1 MRRFALVLSA
11 CLAVAATAVAG
22 FSFAGVMGPTA
33 KGATAATTIRVEA
46 YEYRFDLFDANG
58 TKLDSMNP
66 SIPAGQ
72 VTFHVVNMGNDD
84 HDFAIAGAKTPT
96 LFRGQS
102 ADITVTLNPGNPYP
116 FACTIGE
123 HAEFGMRGNVTV
135 TGTTQ
140 TTTSVITTGG
150 STITSVI
157 TSTQPTTA
165 LPPPSQTVRVS
176 EKEFKIIM
184 PTVPKR
190 VTYFV
195 KVKGKRVKKTK
206 IVRVQKPAKAVRT
219 RFIVKNVGKIGH
231 NFVIGGLQTPILKS
245 GQSATIIVTLK
256 KGKMGYLCS
265 VAGHPAL
272 GMKGKLV
279 VT

>member
-11 CLAVAATAVAG
+11 CMAVAATAVAG
-22 FSFAGVMGPTA
+22 FSFAGVMGPNA

-46 YEYRFDLFDANG
+46 FEYRFDLYDANG
-58 TKLDSMNP
+58 TKLDSRNP
-66 SIPAGQ
+66 QIPAGQ

-84 HDFAIAGAKTPT
+84 HDLAIAGAKTPT
-96 LFRGQS
+96 LPKGGV
-102 ADITVTLNPGNPYP
+102 ADLTVTLQAGQPYP

-123 HAEFGMRGNVTV
+123 HAEFGMQGNVTV
-135 TGTTQ
+135 TGQTQ
-140 TTTSVITTGG
+140 TSTSVITTGG
-150 STITSVI
+150 TTITSVI
-157 TSTQPTTA
+157 TSTAPTTA
-165 LPPPSQTVRVS
+165 LPPPSQTIRVS
-176 EKEFKIIM
+176 EKEFKILL

-195 KVKGKRVKKTK
+195 TVKGKRVKRTK
-206 IVRVQKPAKAVRT
+206 IVRVQKPAKAGRT
-219 RFIVKNVGKIGH
+219 LFIVKNVGKVGH
-231 NFVIGGLQTPILKS
+231 NFVIGGLQTPILKTN
-245 GQSATIIVTLK
+245 QTARLIVTLK
-256 KGKMGYLCS
+256 KGKMAYLCS